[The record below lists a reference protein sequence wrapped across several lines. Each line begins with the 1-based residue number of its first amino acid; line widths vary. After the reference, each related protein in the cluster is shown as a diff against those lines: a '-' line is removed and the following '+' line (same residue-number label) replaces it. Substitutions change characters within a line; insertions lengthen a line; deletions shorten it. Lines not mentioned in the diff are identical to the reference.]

1 MHTLE
6 AGFLLNDRYNII
18 RMLGKGGMGM
28 VYLANDTSLDHQVAV
43 KENIGP
49 GEERSQQF
57 LKEARLLASLR
68 HPNLPRVTDYFIV
81 GDLQYLVMDFLEG
94 DDLQSLLEREGRQP
108 VEKVLN
114 WAADL
119 VEAFQYM
126 HTQKPPVIHRDIKPA
141 NIRLRADGHA
151 ALVDFG
157 IAKAAESSQHTAA
170 GAKGYTPGFASPE
183 QAGGG
188 RTSPRSDQYSL
199 AATIFTLLTGNRPE
213 DSVNRIL
220 QGAPL
225 QNPST
230 LNPQIPLNVSTALCK
245 AMSLRPEDRF
255 EDVISFQTALQD
267 IDFRWDESTS
277 RIGKANNGKDRR
289 PGWMNAAFV
298 IIGILIIAILGI
310 SMIAAFG
317 LMKHPDISTGNE
329 ATEIVAKL
337 QDPTQMEFFNET
349 EVPGPQVTEHSE
361 MEALGDV
368 TAVPDLSPT
377 LPVLAAGKWIA
388 YSSDRGDGKTLQI
401 WVMRSALNNAGKP
414 VAIEDRQITD
424 SPGDKTYPAWSTD
437 GKFLLYSGPS
447 AERANGL
454 DIWRVSIDGGNAQ
467 NLTNRKGDDLFASW
481 SPDGAFICFTNT
493 GRDDGIP
500 QLFLMNDMG
509 VNQRRVSSDYSE
521 SQGVWTPDMRS
532 LLFVLNASDNRY
544 FSQRSEL
551 ADYKTPQP
559 YDVAEVFGRLGQV
572 TDPAFSPDG
581 SMLAYT
587 KSKGREKRIGIVNY
601 SSRGADFNLIT
612 NSGID
617 AEPAWSADGKW
628 IAFTSERDGNP
639 EIYIMTTAGLIQ
651 TNVSMNNGRDMHPAW
666 QP

>member
-6 AGFLLNDRYNII
+6 AGFLLNDRYKII
-18 RMLGKGGMGM
+18 RTLGKGGMGM
-28 VYLANDTSLDHQVAV
+28 VYLAHDISLDHQVAV

-49 GEERSQQF
+49 GEESSRQF
-57 LKEARLLASLR
+57 LKEARLLATLR

-94 DDLQSLLEREGRQP
+94 NDLQSLLEREGRQQII
-108 VEKVLN
+108 KVLN
-114 WAADL
+114 WAAKL
-119 VEAFQYM
+119 VEALQYL

-141 NIRLRADGHA
+141 NIRLRADGRA
-151 ALVDFG
+151 VLVDFG
-157 IAKAAESSQHTAA
+157 IAKAEESSQHTAA

-188 RTSPRSDQYSL
+188 RTGPHSDQYSL

-225 QNPST
+225 QNPSV
-230 LNPQIPLNVSTALCK
+230 LNPQIPENVSAALRK

-255 EDVISFQTALQD
+255 EDIVSFQTALQN
-267 IDFRWDESTS
+267 INFRWDESTA
-277 RIGKANNGKDRR
+277 RKEIGENGKVRQ
-289 PGWMNAAFV
+289 PGWMTAAFV
-298 IIGILIIAILGI
+298 IIGILITAILGV
-310 SMIAAFG
+310 SVIAAFG
-317 LMKHPDISTGNE
+317 LMKAPDISAGIE
-329 ATEIVAKL
+329 ATEIVVTL
-337 QDPTQMEFFNET
+337 DDPTLTVTFNET
-349 EVPGPQVTEHSE
+349 GIPGEQVTEPPE
-361 MEALGDV
+361 LEALGDV
-368 TAVPDLSPT
+368 SAVPELSPT
-377 LPVLAAGKWIA
+377 PPVLAAGKWIA

-401 WVMRSALNNAGKP
+401 WLMRAALNNAGKP
-414 VAIEDRQITD
+414 VAIEEKQITD
-424 SPGDKTYPAWSTD
+424 NPGDKTYPGWSPD
-437 GKFLLYSGPS
+437 GNFLLYSGPS
-447 AERANGL
+447 TEQANGL
-454 DIWRVSIDGGNAQ
+454 DIWRVPVDGGEAQ

-481 SPDGAFICFTNT
+481 SPEGALISFTNT
-493 GRDDGIP
+493 GRDDGVS
-500 QLFLMNDMG
+500 QLFLMDDSGN
-509 VNQRRVSSDYSE
+509 NQRRVSLDYSE

-532 LLFVLNASDNRY
+532 LLFVLNASDNHY
-544 FSQRSEL
+544 FSQRSEQ

-587 KSKGREKRIGIVNY
+587 RSKGREKSIGIVIY

-612 NSGID
+612 TSGSD
-617 AEPAWSADGKW
+617 ADPAWSADGKW
-628 IAFTSERDGNP
+628 LAFTSERDGNP

-651 TNVSMNNGRDMHPAW
+651 TNVSLNNGKDMQPAW